1 MVDLYANAV
10 QPRRRTRLELID
22 ALRAFALIGILQVNV
37 QSYLWGA
44 GDPLGF
50 FVETPRTADIL
61 TWFVLDTWMVGKFMP
76 LFALLLGF
84 SMALQW
90 RSVRRAWRG
99 LPHAIELTRQ
109 VMRRRFRVLLLLGV
123 AHGGLLYYGDILTAY
138 ALCALVALRYMP
150 MRPARLMRAVR
161 NWGGAYLA
169 LIVLVLGY
177 AIALHQHF
185 GADGA
190 DYLLPIESVEAFSI
204 YVAAP
209 YFEQLQQRMQDY
221 RDVLSGTLLIAL
233 PFIVSLFLLGALAAR
248 LGWLHHPERHP
259 KVWRVALYVGLLG
272 WLLAAV
278 GAGLNTRTMLNA
290 PSNPDPTGAL
300 LLSLS
305 STTTA
310 LYLAL
315 IVRWRDAPWMR
326 AVIRWLAPI
335 GRMPLTNYLMQSLFM
350 GLVLSGWGLGLGTQL
365 RQVELVL
372 VAAVITLWQVFA
384 SRAWMARFG
393 QGPMEALWRWMTYG
407 VRPSFGK
414 ASVA

>member
-10 QPRRRTRLELID
+10 QPRRRARLELID
-22 ALRAFALIGILQVNV
+22 ALRAFALIGILQVNI

-61 TWFVLDTWMVGKFMP
+61 SWFVLDTWVVGKFMP

-90 RSVRRAWRG
+90 RSVKRACSG
-99 LPHAIELTRQ
+99 LPHTQELTRQ
-109 VMRRRFRVLLLLGV
+109 VLRRRFRFLLLLGV
-123 AHGGLLYYGDILTAY
+123 AHGCLLYYGDILTAY

-150 MRPARLMRAVR
+150 MRATRLLRAAR
-161 NWGGAYLA
+161 NWGAAYL
-169 LIVLVLGY
+169 LLLVLVMGY
-177 AIALHQHF
+177 AIAMHQRF
-185 GADGA
+185 GGA
-190 DYLLPIESVEAFSI
+190 GTDYLLPIESVEAFSV

-209 YFEQLQQRMQDY
+209 YLEQLQQRVQDY
-221 RDVLSGTLLIAL
+221 RDVLTSTVLVAF
-233 PFIVSLFLLGALAAR
+233 PFIVSLFLLGASAAR
-248 LGWLHHPERHP
+248 LGWLQHPERHP

-278 GAGLNTRTMLNA
+278 GAGLNTRAMLHA

-300 LLSLS
+300 LLALS
-305 STTTA
+305 SATTA

-315 IVRWRDAPWMR
+315 IVRWRNAPWMR
-326 AVIRWLAPI
+326 AAILWLAPI
-335 GRMPLTNYLMQSLFM
+335 GRMPLTNYLMQSFFM
-350 GLVLSGWGLGLGTQL
+350 GLLLSGWGMGLGPQL
-365 RQVELVL
+365 RQVELAL
-372 VAAVITLWQVFA
+372 IAAVISVWQIFA

-393 QGPMEALWRWMTYG
+393 QGPVEALWRWVTYG
-407 VRPSFGK
+407 ARPSPGK
-414 ASVA
+414 ASVV